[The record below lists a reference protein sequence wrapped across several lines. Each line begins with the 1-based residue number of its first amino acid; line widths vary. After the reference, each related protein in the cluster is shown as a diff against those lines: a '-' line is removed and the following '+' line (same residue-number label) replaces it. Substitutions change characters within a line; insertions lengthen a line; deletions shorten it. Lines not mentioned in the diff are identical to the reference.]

1 MGSSERGFTL
11 AGLIVILTI
20 ISIIVAFTVPEQW
33 SLVMKRERDRQTI
46 FMMKQ
51 YARYILAWQ
60 QKHGSLPVS
69 LEQLEKARRP
79 RFVRYGEDR
88 PPMPLTGN
96 HEDWIM
102 VPPGAVEQAQAQA
115 AGGAAMNPGPN
126 PGGTPGSPA
135 PAANPGGGT
144 GISSPWQR
152 QPGAQPQPAGGQ
164 PAGDGQATKL
174 NPEAS
179 PKDYVGPFVAVRPN
193 AKGKSVI
200 AFNGKEDYS
209 EWVFTVQDL
218 QNEIA
223 MRQAALMTK

>member
-1 MGSSERGFTL
+1 MSSEQEKGFTL
-11 AGLIVILTI
+11 AGLIVILTV

-33 SLVMKRERDRQTI
+33 SKVMARERDRQTI

-88 PPMPLTGN
+88 PPMPLSGN
-96 HEDWIM
+96 PEDWIM
-102 VPPGAVEQAQAQA
+102 VPPGAVEQAQGTVP
-115 AGGAAMNPGPN
+115 GGALPNTNPAT
-126 PGGTPGSPA
+126 GGT
-135 PAANPGGGT
+135 NPNGRPNTPGT
-144 GISSPWQR
+144 GITSPWQR
-152 QPGAQPQPAGGQ
+152 QPGQQPQPVAGGE
-164 PAGDGQATKL
+164 GNTTKL

-193 AKGKSVI
+193 AKGKSFI

>member
-1 MGSSERGFTL
+1 MESSEKGFTL

-33 SLVMKRERDRQTI
+33 TMVMGRERDRQTI

-51 YARYILAWQ
+51 YARFILAWQ

-79 RFVRYGEDR
+79 RFVRYGEER
-88 PPMPLTGN
+88 PPMPLTGKN
-96 HEDWIM
+96 EDWIM

-115 AGGAAMNPGPN
+115 AGGAAINPTPN
-126 PGGTPGSPA
+126 PAPSPGGATGT
-135 PAANPGGGT
+135 GGT

-152 QPGAQPQPAGGQ
+152 QPGAQPQPAGI
-164 PAGDGQATKL
+164 PTTGDGQTTKL
-174 NPEAS
+174 NADAS
-179 PKDYVGPFVAVRPN
+179 PKDYVGPFIAVRPN
-193 AKGKSVI
+193 AKGKSFV

-209 EWVFTVQDL
+209 EWIFTVQDL

-223 MRQAALMTK
+223 MRQAALMTQR